1 LLICRRISEV
11 RELVR
16 TERGTGKII
25 GFVPTMGYLHQ
36 GHLQLMRE
44 AKKDCDMVVI
54 SIFVN
59 PAQFGPG
66 EDLERYPRDFE
77 RDHALAAEVDVDA
90 IFYPSVEEM
99 YPPGFN
105 TNVDLNSLTGC
116 LCGKSRPGHFRGVAT
131 VVTKLFNIVLPDRAY
146 FGQKDAQQV
155 LVIRRMAEDL
165 NMPVE
170 IVTVPTVREED
181 GLAMSSRNVYLTPE
195 QRRSAAVLFE
205 SLKAAEKAVE
215 QGERDAGTILQL
227 VRDMISSVPEAG
239 IDYVE
244 LRNISDLNPVEVIDC
259 PVLLALAVRF
269 GQTRLIDNTV
279 LEV

>member
-1 LLICRRISEV
+1 MLICRRISEV

-16 TERGTGKII
+16 AERSTGKSM
-25 GFVPTMGYLHQ
+25 GLVPTMGYLHQ

-59 PAQFGPG
+59 PTQFGPG
-66 EDLERYPRDFE
+66 EDLECYPRDFE
-77 RDHALAAEVDVDA
+77 RDHALAEEMGIDA

-105 TNVDLNSLTGC
+105 TKVELNSLTGC
-116 LCGKSRPGHFRGVAT
+116 LCGKSRPGHFSGVAT

-155 LVIRRMAEDL
+155 LVIRRIVEDL
-165 NMPVE
+165 NMPVD

-181 GLAMSSRNVYLTPE
+181 GLALSSRNVYLTPE
-195 QRRSAAVLFE
+195 QRRSAAVLFK

-215 QGERDAGTILQL
+215 QGERDAGTILRL
-227 VRDMISSVPEAG
+227 VRDMVSSVPEAG
-239 IDYVE
+239 IDYIE
-244 LRNISDLNPVEVIDC
+244 LRNNLDLNPVEVIDC